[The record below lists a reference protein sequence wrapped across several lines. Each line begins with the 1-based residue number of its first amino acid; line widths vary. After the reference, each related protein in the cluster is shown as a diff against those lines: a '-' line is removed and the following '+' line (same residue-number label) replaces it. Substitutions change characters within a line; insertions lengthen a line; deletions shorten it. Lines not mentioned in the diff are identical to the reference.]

1 MVAGTSLLIFVF
13 MKMASFLPIDTIKR
27 ISKMK
32 KILVLLLGLGI
43 SVFLAGQETV
53 TQLELKTPHDA
64 IWVHLFYLQP
74 EQYRPELSATVFQ
87 EGDSI
92 RRVKQAIKLKQI
104 LDGKGLFVHM
114 NMLPQEVNY
123 VDTISQKHF
132 YTPFPEEL
140 PEVYLEKVN
149 EKWYYAKSTAKSI
162 PELHKK
168 VYPLGTDIFLKYFSN
183 RGQDRFLGISG
194 WQYLGIL
201 FLLVLSAI
209 LYLVLSGLFRWLSK
223 KLAGAKLKHIL
234 NYDILNKKVTRV
246 FTLLVVFWLI
256 KLLVPLLQL
265 PVKWASSIHLG
276 LQIIVTVFL
285 MMFFLRLVNM
295 FIAYM
300 SIATEQTENKMDD
313 QVMPILDRLLK
324 ILVVIAAIIQIL
336 RLLDVNV
343 TALIAG
349 VSIGGLALA
358 LAAQD
363 TVKNLIG
370 SVMIF
375 TDRPFQIG
383 DWVEG
388 SGYAGSV
395 VEVGFRSTRIKT
407 PDTSII
413 AVPNGSMANASVVNK
428 GVREFRLYNTTL
440 GITYDT
446 PPDYIEEFIAGIKRI
461 IIEHPLISNEGY
473 YVNFVEFGGS
483 SLNIMVR
490 AYILTTAYDQ
500 ELNVREELHLLIMRW
515 AETLG
520 IRFAFPSTT
529 MYIEEMPGQISLTPT
544 FDRDPDRM
552 RNKWED
558 FHQDFVNRIN
568 KEPQTDETT

>member
-1 MVAGTSLLIFVF
+1 
-13 MKMASFLPIDTIKR
+13 
-27 ISKMK
+27 MK
-32 KILVLLLGLGI
+32 KTIFLLFSFYLSINLM
-43 SVFLAGQETV
+43 GQEV
-53 TQLELKTPHDA
+53 VKQLDLRTPHDA

-74 EQYRPELSATVFQ
+74 DQYHPELSALAFL
-87 EGDSI
+87 EGDSLS
-92 RRVKQAIKLKQI
+92 RVRQAIKLKQI
-104 LDGKGLFVHM
+104 LDGKGLYVHM
-114 NMLPQEVNY
+114 NMLPQEVDY
-123 VDTISQKHF
+123 LDTVSQKHF
-132 YTPFPEEL
+132 YTPFPDQL
-140 PEVYLEKVN
+140 PEIYLEKVN
-149 EKWYYAKSTAKSI
+149 AKWYYAKSTSNAI
-162 PELHKK
+162 PALHKK

-183 RGQDRFLGISG
+183 QGQKRFLGISG
-194 WQYLGIL
+194 WQFFGIFCL
-201 FLLVLSAI
+201 I
-209 LYLVLSGLFRWLSK
+209 ILSGFLYIILSGIFRWLSK
-223 KLAGAKLKHIL
+223 KLAGAKLKHVL

-265 PVKWASSIHLG
+265 PIKWASSIHLG
-276 LQIIVTVFL
+276 LQIIITVFL
-285 MMFFLRLVNM
+285 MMFFLRLVTLL
-295 FIAYM
+295 IAYM
-300 SIATEQTENKMDD
+300 TLATEQTENKMDD
-313 QVMPILDRLLK
+313 QVMPIFDRLLK
-324 ILVVIAAIIQIL
+324 MLVVLAAVIQIL

-446 PPDYIEEFIAGIKRI
+446 PPDYIEAFMDGIKKI
-461 IIEHPLISNEGY
+461 IIEHPIISNEGY
-473 YVNFVEFGGS
+473 YVNFVELGAS

-490 AYILTTAYDQ
+490 AYIKTNAYDE
-500 ELNVREELHLLIMRW
+500 ELNIREELHLSIMRW

-529 MYIEEMPGQISLTPT
+529 MFIEEIPGQMSLTPT
-544 FDRDPDRM
+544 FKHNPESIQK
-552 RNKWED
+552 KWED

-568 KEPQTDETT
+568 KETNHDEAT